1 MEEKNKQVL
10 SDEEMALLSEEKNNL
25 IIGADLANKED
36 KTSETLIKMADFV
49 QKSTKNVQKGAQNE
63 KKSQKSGLNGANFEK
78 TYAKCNVC
86 GRIFEIKLR
95 ELETKETIVRYFNC
109 TWCRQRYPVYTKHK
123 KRTRRNKKG
132 N

>member
-1 MEEKNKQVL
+1 MEDKNKQAL
-10 SDEEMALLSEEKNNL
+10 SDEKMALLSEVKNGL

-36 KTSETLIKMADFV
+36 KTSETLIKMADI
-49 QKSTKNVQKGAQNE
+49 VQKGAQNE

>member
-1 MEEKNKQVL
+1 MEEKNKQAL
-10 SDEEMALLSEEKNNL
+10 SD
-25 IIGADLANKED
+25 
-36 KTSETLIKMADFV
+36 KMADFV
-49 QKSTKNVQKGAQNE
+49 QKRADFVQKSTENVQKGVQNE
-63 KKSQKSGLNGANFEK
+63 KKSQKSGINDANFEK

-86 GRIFEIKLR
+86 GRTFEIKLR